1 MLKML
6 DSIVILSQ
14 LNFEVRA
21 STMNVGVQIKKY
33 RQYYQYSQENLVE
46 KVYVSRQTI
55 SNWENGRSYPDIQTL
70 LMLSVLFDVSLDQLV
85 KGDVDIMKEEISR
98 QKSAMKRWAWVM
110 VLSFLATALLI
121 GPTLNNESY
130 IWLIPSLS
138 LLFLGV
144 FASIKIETI
153 KKRYNLDNYERIV
166 AFSEGQP
173 TDIINSKQ
181 SWKDWASIIGVPLVF
196 ILLMLLSAYIS
207 SLF

>member
-1 MLKML
+1 
-6 DSIVILSQ
+6 
-14 LNFEVRA
+14 
-21 STMNVGVQIKKY
+21 MNVGVQIKQY
-33 RQYYQYSQENLVE
+33 RQYHQYSQEDLAE

-70 LMLSVLFDVSLDQLV
+70 LMLGVLFDVSLDQLV
-85 KGDVDIMKEEISR
+85 KGDVDMMKEEISK
-98 QKSAMKRWAWVM
+98 QKDIMNRWAWVM
-110 VLSFLATALLI
+110 TLTFFAAALLI
-121 GPTLNNESY
+121 GPALNNDSY
-130 IWLIPSLS
+130 LWLIPSLS

-173 TDIINSKQ
+173 TDIIDSKQ
-181 SWKDWASIIGVPLVF
+181 SWKDWASIIGLPLVF
-196 ILLMLLSAYIS
+196 IMLMLLSAYIS

>member
-1 MLKML
+1 
-6 DSIVILSQ
+6 
-14 LNFEVRA
+14 
-21 STMNVGVQIKKY
+21 MNVGVQIKKY

-70 LMLSVLFDVSLDQLV
+70 LMLGVLFDVSLDQLV